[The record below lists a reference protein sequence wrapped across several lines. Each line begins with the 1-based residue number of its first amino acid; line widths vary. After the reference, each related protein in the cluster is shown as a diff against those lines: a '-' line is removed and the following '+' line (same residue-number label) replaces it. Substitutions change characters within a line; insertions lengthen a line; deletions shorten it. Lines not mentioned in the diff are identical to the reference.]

1 MIKIFIADDHAMFA
15 EGVESLLASEPDFVL
30 KGKAG
35 TAADALRQLA
45 TAPPDVLI
53 LDINLPDQSG
63 LEVCR
68 QVREQFPQVK
78 VLALSMHNDGSF
90 ISEMLRYGAQ
100 GYLLKNTDKYELI
113 NAIRAVAAGKTYFS
127 KEVTDVIMR
136 GLMDK
141 KSEEEHKPKISRRE
155 KEVLQ
160 LIAAELTTQ
169 EIAAK
174 LFLSEKTVES
184 HRAALLSKLNAR
196 NIAGLIK
203 AAIRWQ
209 LLDDDDKT

>member
-1 MIKIFIADDHAMFA
+1 
-15 EGVESLLASEPDFVL
+15 
-30 KGKAG
+30 
-35 TAADALRQLA
+35 
-45 TAPPDVLI
+45 
-53 LDINLPDQSG
+53 
-63 LEVCR
+63 
-68 QVREQFPQVK
+68 
-78 VLALSMHNDGSF
+78 
-90 ISEMLRYGAQ
+90 MLRYGAQ

-141 KSEEEHKPKISRRE
+141 KNEEEQKPKISRRE

-160 LIAAELTTQ
+160 LIAAEMTTQ
-169 EIAAK
+169 EIASQ

-209 LLDDDDKT
+209 LLDDDDKM